1 MLATSE
7 AAKTSDGGPVAAA
20 ADSPS
25 WMRLLGILMVSAA
38 GAAAVRLY
46 DVRHQRHLELLV
58 AKRTEQLTAEIA
70 ERRRAAV
77 ELEAARE
84 AALHASRLKS
94 EFLANVSHEIRT
106 PMNGVMGMTDLALQM
121 PLPAEARR
129 YLEVAQSSADL
140 LLQVIDDVLDFSKV
154 EAGKLDMHPVELDIR
169 AEIDQLVALMGP
181 RAEARGLALNAR
193 VHNSVPQLFVGDP
206 VRLRQILLN
215 LVANALKFTDRGSV
229 TIEVGALDSHE
240 AEASEV
246 ELHFAVRDTGV
257 GITPENQARI
267 FDAFVQVSGA
277 ANADRNGT
285 GLGLAIAARLVGLM
299 GGQLKVTSTPG
310 TGSTFFFVVRFPRA
324 RHEEDRQEDEGA
336 REVVR
341 RRLRILVADDNAIN
355 RMVTERMLQRSGH
368 TVALAENGLQA
379 MEMALAG
386 RFDLVLMDVQMPG
399 MDGIAATRRI
409 RDLPGPER
417 EVPIVAMTANV
428 LPEQISELL
437 AAGMNDHVGKPFD
450 RNQLY
455 ARIDAWL
462 PDIVIVDAPTRGDP
476 EPRKSIAFEP
486 RIYDELADLLGV
498 DKIGRLI
505 GMMDL
510 QLSRIAWADG
520 DRAGTAQE
528 AHALVSQTGMLGFL
542 EMSEACRDLEA
553 ACLSGGPIEAV
564 LEHALAARSRA
575 LIEIVRLK
583 EESARNAA

>member
-1 MLATSE
+1 MITEAAGFRRRSPGGEPEFPIIVRVTRFTQIGRHARHVRTWLPGTALAACVLLCPALAMASE
-7 AAKTSDGGPVAAA
+7 AWTSGGTGQAAA
-20 ADSPS
+20 AVDGASPG
-25 WMRLLGILMVSAA
+25 WVRFLGILLVSAA

-46 DVRHQRHLELLV
+46 DIRHQRHLEMLV

-181 RAEARGLALNAR
+181 RAEARGLMLNAR

-215 LVANALKFTDRGSV
+215 LTANALKFTDRGSV
-229 TIEVGALDSHE
+229 TIEVRALDSHE
-240 AEASEV
+240 SEASEV

-257 GITPENQARI
+257 GISPEHQGRI
-267 FDAFVQVSGA
+267 FDAFVQVAGVP
-277 ANADRNGT
+277 NGDRGGT

-299 GGQLKVTSTPG
+299 GGELRVTSTPG
-310 TGSTFFFVVRFPRA
+310 TGSTFFFVVKFPRA
-324 RHEEDRQEDEGA
+324 RHEEVTQEDAGG
-336 REVVR
+336 REILR

-386 RFDLVLMDVQMPG
+386 RFDLVLMDVQMPEMDGLAATVAIRRAETAARRTPIVGLTAHAFRGDRDRCLDAG
-399 MDGIAATRRI
+399 MDDYVAKPVRR
-409 RDLPGPER
+409 E
-417 EVPIVAMTANV
+417 E
-428 LPEQISELL
+428 
-437 AAGMNDHVGKPFD
+437 
-450 RNQLY
+450 
-455 ARIDAWL
+455 
-462 PDIVIVDAPTRGDP
+462 
-476 EPRKSIAFEP
+476 
-486 RIYDELADLLGV
+486 
-498 DKIGRLI
+498 
-505 GMMDL
+505 
-510 QLSRIAWADG
+510 
-520 DRAGTAQE
+520 
-528 AHALVSQTGMLGFL
+528 
-542 EMSEACRDLEA
+542 LEA
-553 ACLSGGPIEAV
+553 AMA
-564 LEHALAARSRA
+564 RA
-575 LIEIVRLK
+575 LRRYSNTTTFSSSGP
-583 EESARNAA
+583 SAAAQQA

>member
-1 MLATSE
+1 VRVTRFTQIGRHARHVRTWLPGTALAACVLLCPALAMASE
-7 AAKTSDGGPVAAA
+7 AWTSGGTGQAAA
-20 ADSPS
+20 AVDGASPG
-25 WMRLLGILMVSAA
+25 WVRFLGILLVSAA

-46 DVRHQRHLELLV
+46 DIRHQRHLEMLV
-58 AKRTEQLTAEIA
+58 ARRTEQLTAEIA

-154 EAGKLDMHPVELDIR
+154 EAGKLDMHPVELDVR

-181 RAEARGLALNAR
+181 RAEARGLMLNAR

-215 LVANALKFTDRGSV
+215 LTANALKFTDRGSV
-229 TIEVGALDSHE
+229 TIEVRALDSHE

-257 GITPENQARI
+257 GISPEHQGRI
-267 FDAFVQVSGA
+267 FDAFVQVAGVP
-277 ANADRNGT
+277 NGDRGGT

-299 GGQLKVTSTPG
+299 GGELRVTSTPG
-310 TGSTFFFVVRFPRA
+310 TGSTFFFVVKFPRA
-324 RHEEDRQEDEGA
+324 RHEEATQEDDGGG
-336 REVVR
+336 REILR

-386 RFDLVLMDVQMPG
+386 RFDLVLMDVQMPEMDGLAATVAIRRAEHNGRRTPVVGLTAHAFRGDRDRCLDAG
-399 MDGIAATRRI
+399 MDDYVAKPVRR
-409 RDLPGPER
+409 E
-417 EVPIVAMTANV
+417 E
-428 LPEQISELL
+428 
-437 AAGMNDHVGKPFD
+437 
-450 RNQLY
+450 
-455 ARIDAWL
+455 
-462 PDIVIVDAPTRGDP
+462 
-476 EPRKSIAFEP
+476 
-486 RIYDELADLLGV
+486 
-498 DKIGRLI
+498 
-505 GMMDL
+505 
-510 QLSRIAWADG
+510 
-520 DRAGTAQE
+520 
-528 AHALVSQTGMLGFL
+528 
-542 EMSEACRDLEA
+542 LEA
-553 ACLSGGPIEAV
+553 AMA
-564 LEHALAARSRA
+564 RA
-575 LIEIVRLK
+575 LRRNSSTTTFSSSGP
-583 EESARNAA
+583 SAAAQQA

>member
-1 MLATSE
+1 MRVTPFSAIRRHACHVRTWLPGVALAASVLLCPAVAMASE
-7 AAKTSDGGPVAAA
+7 AWTSDGDGTAQAAA
-20 ADSPS
+20 AVDGASPG
-25 WMRLLGILMVSAA
+25 WVRFLGILLVSAA

-46 DVRHQRHLELLV
+46 GVRHQRHLEMLV

-154 EAGKLDMHPVELDIR
+154 EAGKLDMHPVELDVR
-169 AEIDQLVALMGP
+169 AEIDELVALMGP
-181 RAEARGLALNAR
+181 RAEARGLMLNAR
-193 VHNSVPQLFVGDP
+193 VHDSVPQLFVGDP

-215 LVANALKFTDRGSV
+215 LTANALKFTERGSV
-229 TIEVGALDSHE
+229 TIEARALDSHE

-257 GITPENQARI
+257 GISPEHQGRI
-267 FDAFVQVSGA
+267 FDAFVQVGSVPKG
-277 ANADRNGT
+277 DRGGT

-299 GGQLKVTSTPG
+299 GGELKVTSTPG
-310 TGSTFFFVVRFPRA
+310 TGSTFFFVVKFPRA
-324 RHEEDRQEDEGA
+324 RHEEATQEDDGG
-336 REVVR
+336 REILR

-386 RFDLVLMDVQMPG
+386 RFDLVLMDVQMPEMDGLAATVAIRRAEHSTRRTPIVGLTAHAFRGDRDRCLDAG
-399 MDGIAATRRI
+399 MDDYVAKPVRR
-409 RDLPGPER
+409 E
-417 EVPIVAMTANV
+417 E
-428 LPEQISELL
+428 
-437 AAGMNDHVGKPFD
+437 
-450 RNQLY
+450 
-455 ARIDAWL
+455 
-462 PDIVIVDAPTRGDP
+462 
-476 EPRKSIAFEP
+476 
-486 RIYDELADLLGV
+486 
-498 DKIGRLI
+498 
-505 GMMDL
+505 
-510 QLSRIAWADG
+510 
-520 DRAGTAQE
+520 
-528 AHALVSQTGMLGFL
+528 
-542 EMSEACRDLEA
+542 LEA
-553 ACLSGGPIEAV
+553 AMA
-564 LEHALAARSRA
+564 RA
-575 LIEIVRLK
+575 LRRNPSTTFSSSGP
-583 EESARNAA
+583 SAAAQQA